1 MELKILSL
9 SKNESFARSTV
20 ASFVAQIDPTLD
32 EITELKTIVSEAV
45 TNAII
50 HGYEEREDGWITICC
65 KIMNE
70 NEIELTI
77 RDEGLGIE
85 NIQLAKEPLYTSKPE
100 LERSGMGFSIM
111 ESFTDQLIVD
121 STIGVGTTVTMK
133 KQFHQVKTACH

>member
-1 MELKILSL
+1 MELTFLSI

-32 EITELKTIVSEAV
+32 ELTEVKTVVSEAV

-50 HGYEEREDGWITICC
+50 HGYEERDNGRITIQCV
-65 KIMNE
+65 ITNDAE
-70 NEIELTI
+70 VEITI
-77 RDEGLGIE
+77 TDQGVGIE
-85 NIQLAKEPLYTSKPE
+85 NIEMAKEPLYTSKPQ

-111 ESFTDQLIVD
+111 ESFMDKLTIR

-133 KQFHQVKTACH
+133 KQFSEVKSTCH

>member
-1 MELKILSL
+1 MELKFLSL

-32 EITELKTIVSEAV
+32 ELTELKTVVSEAV
-45 TNAII
+45 TNSII
-50 HGYEEREDGWITICC
+50 HGYDEREDGWITIHC
-65 KIMNE
+65 KIIND

-77 RDEGLGIE
+77 RDEGVGIE
-85 NIQLAKEPLYTSKPE
+85 NVQMAKEPLYTSKPE

-121 STIGVGTTVTMK
+121 STVGAGTTVTMK